1 MYGWMYHDTHAI
13 QLKLIVNW
21 NVYKSYGSITF
32 TKQFVCLVPN
42 FKSIHCKIFYG
53 LLWQARKK
61 SKYGVVVKEVVNATY
76 LGTQRAYRKELNG
89 KFIDEFLSNYDEVH
103 TLQM

>member
-1 MYGWMYHDTHAI
+1 MYCDTDAH

-32 TKQFVCLVPN
+32 TRQFVCLVAN
-42 FKSIHCKIFYG
+42 FISIHCKMFYS

-76 LGTQRAYRKELNG
+76 LGAQRAYRRELNG

-103 TLQM
+103 TL

>member
-1 MYGWMYHDTHAI
+1 M
-13 QLKLIVNW
+13 
-21 NVYKSYGSITF
+21 
-32 TKQFVCLVPN
+32 
-42 FKSIHCKIFYG
+42 FYS

-76 LGTQRAYRKELNG
+76 LGAQRAYRRELNG

-103 TLQM
+103 TL

>member
-1 MYGWMYHDTHAI
+1 
-13 QLKLIVNW
+13 
-21 NVYKSYGSITF
+21 
-32 TKQFVCLVPN
+32 
-42 FKSIHCKIFYG
+42 
-53 LLWQARKK
+53 LWQARKK

-103 TLQM
+103 TL